1 MHWQTHWVTVNWTP
15 LLESEAET
23 KIRQL
28 QILLL
33 IRLIS
38 AERQVD
44 IMIHLKT
51 RTLFSIPYETQTP
64 QITNLWTWVTIL
76 FILPLIRVWCQNHPK
91 DYLDQLRPRN
101 QCPPNSNSWTFPNQN
116 LSLLSPMAVSC
127 CHH

>member
-64 QITNLWTWVTIL
+64 QITNL
-76 FILPLIRVWCQNHPK
+76 
-91 DYLDQLRPRN
+91 
-101 QCPPNSNSWTFPNQN
+101 
-116 LSLLSPMAVSC
+116 
-127 CHH
+127 

>member
-1 MHWQTHWVTVNWTP
+1 MNNVKLLAYISVNFITGNDREMNRQTHWVTVNWTL

-51 RTLFSIPYETQTP
+51 RTLSITYETQTP
-64 QITNLWTWVTIL
+64 QITNL
-76 FILPLIRVWCQNHPK
+76 
-91 DYLDQLRPRN
+91 
-101 QCPPNSNSWTFPNQN
+101 
-116 LSLLSPMAVSC
+116 
-127 CHH
+127 